1 MKGLKKVLKELRVN
15 SKSYQIYSLREASK
29 IFSIDIQKLPIT
41 LRILL
46 ENILRNFD
54 EETGESILEF
64 FRDFPKR
71 KEKIEIP
78 FYPSRVILQDFT
90 GVPLIVDLATMR
102 NVVQKF
108 SADPEKVNPKIPCH
122 LIIDHSVQV
131 DYFGTKLSFNL
142 NIKKEFER
150 NKERYVLLKWAQNSF
165 ENLKIVPPGKGI
177 IHQIN
182 LEYLS
187 EVVNV
192 KKEGGEEVLVPDSV
206 IGTDSHTTMIN
217 GIGVFGF
224 GVGGIE
230 AEAVMLGEPV
240 YMVFPEVVGVKL
252 KGKLPTG
259 TSATDLV
266 LYITEKLRQKNV
278 VDKFVEYFGEGL
290 RKLSVPD
297 RATISNMS
305 PEYGSTVAFFP
316 IDEKTLE
323 YLYETARDE
332 EIIKRVE
339 IYSKEQLLFN
349 TYENEP
355 EYSEIIEIDLSEVY
369 PSIAGPRRPQD
380 RITLNILKGKI
391 GESFEKDYKVRHP
404 DESRVSKVK
413 LNEGEYELT
422 DGSIV
427 IAAIT
432 SCTNT
437 SNPYLLFS
445 SGILAKKAFERGLR
459 VKPYVKTSFAPGSAV
474 VKEYLEESNL
484 LTYLEALGFF
494 VVGYGCTTC
503 IGNSGPLPPAIENL
517 IKNKN
522 LIVASVLSGNR
533 NFEARIHPLVRMNFL
548 MSPPLVVAFAI
559 KGHILFN
566 PYEEPIGFDPNGNP
580 VFLKEIWPSDDEV
593 NYYMKKYMSRK
604 HYEKVYS
611 EIYKGDENWENLEVK
626 GGKIFEFDEKSTYIR
641 KAPFFESFRGEP
653 MGISDIKGARVLLL
667 LGDSITTDHISPAGE
682 IPEDSPAGKYLISLG
697 VKPEDFNNYGARRG
711 NHEVMVRGTFSN
723 VRLKNKLVPSREGG
737 WTVKFPEGEIL
748 SVYDASMR
756 YIREGVPLIVIAGKE
771 YGSGSSRDW
780 AAKGPKLLSVKAVIA
795 ESFERIHRQ
804 NLIQM
809 GVIPIQFEPGDS
821 AAKYGLSGDEVYY
834 IEGLEEDLRPN
845 KRLKIRAVKEGKE
858 ITFYGIL
865 RADTKREIEYLRY
878 GGILPFVLSNF
889 LKE

>member
-1 MKGLKKVLKELRVN
+1 MKGIKDTLKEIEVN
-15 SKSYQIYSLREASK
+15 SKTFLIYSLKEASK
-29 IFSIDIQKLPIT
+29 IFSIDVEKLPFT

-54 EETGESILEF
+54 GETNESIIEF
-64 FRDFPKR
+64 FRSFPKA
-71 KEKIEIP
+71 KGKIEIP

-90 GVPLIVDLATMR
+90 GVPLIVDLASMR
-102 NVVQKF
+102 KAIEKF
-108 SADPEKVNPKIPCH
+108 SGDPEKVNPKIPCH

-142 NIKKEFER
+142 NIKREFER
-150 NKERYVLLKWAQNSF
+150 NKERYILLKWAQNSF
-165 ENLKIVPPGKGI
+165 KNLKIVPPGKGI

-187 EVVNV
+187 EVVNL
-192 KKEGGEEVLVPDSV
+192 KKEDGKEILMPDTV

-252 KGKLPTG
+252 KGDLLKG
-259 TSATDLV
+259 VSATDLV
-266 LYITEKLRQKNV
+266 LYITEKLREKNV
-278 VDKFVEYFGEGL
+278 VDKFVEYFGDGVK
-290 RKLSVPD
+290 KLSVPD

-305 PEYGSTVAFFP
+305 PEYGSTVSFFP
-316 IDEKTLE
+316 VDEKTLE
-323 YLYETARDE
+323 YLHETGRSE
-332 EIIKRVE
+332 EIVKRVE
-339 IYSKEQLLFN
+339 IYTKEQLLFN
-349 TYENEP
+349 FYETEP
-355 EYSEIIEIDLSEVY
+355 IYSEIIEIDLSDVY
-369 PSIAGPRRPQD
+369 PSVAGPKRPQD
-380 RITLNILKGKI
+380 RITLNVLKSKI
-391 GESFEKDYKVRHP
+391 NENFEKDYKVRYP
-404 DESRVSKVK
+404 DESRVFKVRLK
-413 LNEGEYELT
+413 EGEFELT
-422 DGSIV
+422 DGAVV

-445 SGILAKKAFERGLR
+445 SGILAKKAFERGLK

-474 VKEYLEESNL
+474 VKEYLEESSL

-494 VVGYGCTTC
+494 VVGFGCTTC
-503 IGNSGPLPPAIENL
+503 IGNSGPLQPVIENL
-517 IKNKN
+517 IKEKN

-533 NFEARIHPLVRMNFL
+533 NFEARVHPLVRMNFL

-559 KGHILFN
+559 KGHVNFN
-566 PYEEPIGFDPNGNP
+566 PYEEPLGFDPNNNP
-580 VFLKEIWPSDDEV
+580 VFLSEIWPSEDEV
-593 NYYMKKYMSRK
+593 SYYMKKFLSRK

-611 EIYKGDENWENLEVK
+611 EIYKGDENWEKLEVK
-626 GGKIFEFDEKSTYIR
+626 GGKIFEFDEKSTYI
-641 KAPFFESFRGEP
+641 KEAPFFEGFKGEP
-653 MGISDIKGARVLLL
+653 LRVRDIKDARVLLL

-682 IPEDSPAGKYLISLG
+682 ISEDSPAGKYLISQG

-711 NHEVMVRGTFSN
+711 NHEVMIRGTFSN
-723 VRLKNKLVPSREGG
+723 VRLKNKLTPSKEGG

-748 SVYDASMR
+748 SVYEASIR
-756 YIREGVPLIVIAGKE
+756 YIKEGVSLIVIAGKE

-780 AAKGPKLLSVKAVIA
+780 AAKGTKLLSVKAVIA

-804 NLIQM
+804 NLVQM
-809 GVIPIQFEPGDS
+809 GVIPIQFEQGES
-821 AAKYGLSGDEVYY
+821 ASKYGLQGDEIYY
-834 IEGLEEDLRPN
+834 IEGLEEDLKPN
-845 KRLKIRAVKEGKE
+845 KRVKIRAIKEGKE
-858 ITFYGIL
+858 ISFYGIL
-865 RADTKREIEYLRY
+865 RVDTQREIEYLKY
-878 GGILPFVLSNF
+878 GGILPFVLNSF